1 MDLTQLAPYL
11 LVFVVTSLTAILI
24 ISGIW
29 VIKILKEFLQTV
41 RQINSILD
49 DTKVVSESVAEPVA
63 TFSDFLMGLRSG
75 LDLVTRLVQKNEKK
89 KKPSSVKT
97 QTSKK

>member
-1 MDLTQLAPYL
+1 MDLSQITPYL

-29 VIKILKEFLQTV
+29 VIKILKEFFQTV
-41 RQINSILD
+41 QRINSILD

-75 LDLVTRLVQKNEKK
+75 LDLINRLAQKNEEK
-89 KKPSSVKT
+89 KKPSP
-97 QTSKK
+97 KK

>member
-1 MDLTQLAPYL
+1 MDLAQLAPYL

-29 VIKILKEFLQTV
+29 VIKILKEFFQTV
-41 RQINSILD
+41 QQVNSILD

-75 LDLVTRLVQKNEKK
+75 LDLLNRLIQKDEKK
-89 KKPSSVKT
+89 KKPSP
-97 QTSKK
+97 KK